1 MQITQVQGWQPGG
14 RINKGMA
21 LLQQGCQGARVP
33 GLDRLPKG
41 HPVAQP
47 SQRLQPKLCGHRAA
61 PAKLYPRHRAAR
73 SL

>member
-47 SQRLQPKLCGHRAA
+47 S
-61 PAKLYPRHRAAR
+61 
-73 SL
+73 